1 MMRSAALLLLMCLFA
16 IPCEA
21 ADVRIKD
28 ITTVQGV
35 RPNQLVGYGL
45 VIGLNGT
52 GDSLRNAPFTAQS
65 VQSMLDRMGINVRN
79 SNMRTKQHRGGYR
92 NGRVA
97 GIRRQ
102 GLAHRRDRLIA
113 RRRDFAGGRLTDPDA
128 ALGARQSGLCRCA
141 RSTCRVRIRNDR
153 QGRDI
158 DAGRAD
164 GRPHSKRRPG
174 RTRTARPL
182 QRGRISDARIAQ
194 SGLRDRGQDRRRRS
208 MDMASSATARKSPA
222 SSDLRS
228 VRCSG
233 LATSARRASS
243 PRSAS

>member
-1 MMRSAALLLLMCLFA
+1 MMRSAALLLLMRLFA

-21 ADVRIKD
+21 AGVRIKD

-52 GDSLRNAPFTAQS
+52 GDSLRNAPFTAQAS
-65 VQSMLDRMGINVRN
+65 IDAGPYGHQCPQL
-79 SNMRTKQHRGGYR
+79 QHADQEYRGGYR

-113 RRRDFAGGRLTDPDA
+113 GRRDFAGGRLTDPVA

-141 RSTCRVRIRNDR
+141 RSTCRVRICIDR

-158 DAGRAD
+158 DAGCAD
-164 GRPHSKRRPG
+164 GRPHSKRRPC

-182 QRGRISDARIAQ
+182 QRGRVSDAR
-194 SGLRDRGQDRRRRS
+194 LRNPDF
-208 MDMASSATARKSPA
+208 ATAVKIVDVINGFGKQRYGTKVA
-222 SSDLRS
+222 REQDLRS
-228 VRCSG
+228 VR
-233 LATSARRASS
+233 LQRPRYISAAASS